1 MGERLLLARP
11 VLGVGSEGSGLC
23 QVEPFARGLLFIFFK
38 TSRKE
43 LEVPGCGCRV
53 GASLLRDREK
63 IRKEGLVINRQRF
76 NAPLDLVAVI
86 NTMAPPK
93 SLGSSGGQGGG
104 SLKGIL
110 EFSA

>member
-1 MGERLLLARP
+1 MRGQASARLNLLHVDCYLFFLKHQEKNWRY
-11 VLGVGSEGSGLC
+11 LGVGAGW
-23 QVEPFARGLLFIFFK
+23 
-38 TSRKE
+38 
-43 LEVPGCGCRV
+43 